1 MKENLLCVVLAA
13 PRHAGDVSDLMRMLR
28 AMRDAADSLLLFCD
42 LSDAFSSVLPEDD
55 ALIRSLQSGVMS
67 LASRMPGRFLLLV
80 RSRTWDDDARSY
92 LGESQPICPHAVI
105 AGLMA
110 SGHALSRVLCRQAFR
125 LRRSP
130 VGFLRY
136 FFFPPPLPAHRMF
149 PAVCSPLWANAVC
162 FAHGCIR
169 PFWITS
175 RS

>member
-1 MKENLLCVVLAA
+1 MKENLLCVILAA

-92 LGESQPICPHAVI
+92 LGESQPF
-105 AGLMA
+105 
-110 SGHALSRVLCRQAFR
+110 VLTPS
-125 LRRSP
+125 SP
-130 VGFLRY
+130 V
-136 FFFPPPLPAHRMF
+136 
-149 PAVCSPLWANAVC
+149 
-162 FAHGCIR
+162 
-169 PFWITS
+169 
-175 RS
+175 

>member
-1 MKENLLCVVLAA
+1 MKENLLCVILAA

-110 SGHALSRVLCRQAFR
+110 SGHALSAFSAASFSPASLAGRFSSVLF
-125 LRRSP
+125 
-130 VGFLRY
+130 
-136 FFFPPPLPAHRMF
+136 LPASVACAPDVPRRML
-149 PAVCSPLWANAVC
+149 AALGECGMLRAR
-162 FAHGCIR
+162 CIR